1 MDDTCRNFDGLI
13 ARSAQL
19 SAEDAARLEAHLASC
34 GSCRELARALKP
46 VSQPAFDATQ
56 RPDSKLDPVGTDT
69 SETMV
74 DPRANAAMARDTHQL
89 PESTRYRITG
99 EVGRGGIGRV
109 MHALDQLLD
118 RPVALKEL
126 FSTSADMRR
135 RFMREALITA
145 RLQHPSIVPIYDA
158 GNLGDRSPFYAMKL
172 VAGEPLDKSIAEAT
186 TLVQRLAL
194 LPTMLAIAD
203 AIAYAHSQHII
214 HRDLKP
220 TNILV
225 GKYGET
231 IVIDWGLAKDLAID
245 DPDALDAGSH
255 RAAALDQTVA
265 GAVLGTPAY
274 MAPEQAAG
282 EAVDERADVYAL
294 GAILYHVI
302 SGTAPHEGNTLE
314 EMVERVT
321 DGDVRPLTEREP
333 AVPRD
338 LAAIVNKAMALE
350 PSQRYPN
357 AQGFADDLR
366 RFQTGQLVA
375 SHTYAMRELVRRWV
389 KRHRAAVAVGLT
401 ALVVVGV
408 VATFA
413 IRNILIARTEA
424 TASREEARS
433 RLVASYVDRA
443 GLELVNGQPARSL
456 AYTIASAQMSR
467 LTPQTRLMAA
477 HALDQL
483 PPLRWWSAPAV
494 GDAVFAPGSHDLLLS
509 SNEVVRWNPDTDRVL
524 WHVPVSHGGLE
535 LVGRDTLLSADNS
548 TVSLIR
554 VADGTSIAELPGSAG
569 AHYNGL
575 IAMDHGERWLT
586 AAAADRIDLFD
597 LTTRTLVA
605 SIPFANAMRA
615 AHVMAD
621 GEHVIVAGPTEVMSV
636 LDRSG
641 KVVATF
647 KAELGAVLVAGDEL
661 VYAPPIGENGIAHL
675 AVGDSTGKLRLDLPI
690 GISPIRALAVDVAAK
705 RIALGSEDGVVQV
718 RSLVSGEALW
728 QASLG
733 DRAGVVLFDGNV
745 LRVAGSSTV
754 VGFDVTSGLEVER
767 ASMPAGSAFLV
778 ASADHARVAA
788 LVAGVGLAVWAS
800 SRGELVPLAPTP
812 AKVTDLALAPNG
824 TVITAGDDGEIH
836 ELRDG
841 QSVRRLGSGG
851 AIKTLARLDD
861 GTLITASADGTV
873 VVRDRDGRELR
884 RFAGGVSA
892 TPSPDGRQIATA
904 TSDGTVAIWDPAIGT
919 RIRTLG
925 NIGHVKYIRWS
936 PDGRRVAA
944 LATEGNLSVWDVSA
958 GVVREIPNGNFAGGN
973 IAFSN
978 DGKWL
983 ARGGEPAD
991 TLFALDGGSDRKL
1004 LEAGRQGAAVV
1015 VAFSTD
1021 DKTVLVAGLGFLSTW
1036 DIATAAPRLRIATDG
1051 YITSAAFFDNGSYII
1066 GGGMDRRVHVWNADS
1081 GAELLAF
1088 AVPAHP
1094 RKIVIDRS
1102 SARIAVLAGR
1112 GAVVWTVPAFA
1123 GTLDDLRERARC
1135 RLDHEV
1141 VDAHLRVHSID
1152 IAACNRVAW

>member
-1 MDDTCRNFDGLI
+1 MSDTCHNFDALI
-13 ARSAQL
+13 ARAAQL
-19 SAEDAARLEAHLASC
+19 TPNEAAQLEAHLAGC
-34 GSCRELARALKP
+34 DSCRELARVLEP
-46 VSQPAFDATQ
+46 VNDSAFAATAA
-56 RPDSKLDPVGTDT
+56 PETKVDT
-69 SETMV
+69 HE
-74 DPRANAAMARDTHQL
+74 NAAIAEGPHDL

-109 MHALDQLLD
+109 MSALDQLLD

-126 FSTSADMRR
+126 FSTSAGMRR

-145 RLQHPSIVPIYDA
+145 RLQHPSIVPVYDA
-158 GNLGDRSPFYAMKL
+158 GRLGDRSPFYAMKL
-172 VAGEPLDKSIAEAT
+172 VDGRPFDQSIAEAT
-186 TLVQRLAL
+186 TLAQRLAL
-194 LPTMLAIAD
+194 LPTVLAIAD
-203 AIAYAHSQHII
+203 ALAYAHGHHII

-220 TNILV
+220 TNVLV

-231 IVIDWGLAKDLAID
+231 IVIDWGLAKDLARD
-245 DPDALDAGSH
+245 DADALDAGPH
-255 RAAALDQTVA
+255 RAAGTDQTVA
-265 GAVLGTPAY
+265 GALLGTPAY

-282 EAVDERADVYAL
+282 ESVDERADVYAL
-294 GAILYHVI
+294 GAILYHVV
-302 SGTAPHEGNTLE
+302 SGRAPHEGNTLE
-314 EMVERVT
+314 EMVTRVT
-321 DGDVRPLTEREP
+321 RGEVRPLTEREP
-333 AVPRD
+333 DVPRD
-338 LAAIVNKAMALE
+338 LAAIVTKAMALE
-350 PSQRYPN
+350 PSERYAN
-357 AQGFADDLR
+357 AQGLADDLR
-366 RFQTGQLVA
+366 RFLTGQLVA
-375 SHTYAMRELVRRWV
+375 SHTYATRELLRRWV
-389 KRHRAAVAVGLT
+389 KRHRGAVTVGL
-401 ALVVVGV
+401 AALLVVAV

-413 IRNILIARTEA
+413 IRNILIARGDA
-424 TASREEARS
+424 TASREEARR

-443 GLELVNGQPARSL
+443 GLELANGQPARSL
-456 AYTIASAQMSR
+456 AYTIASAQVTG

-477 HALDQL
+477 HALAQL
-483 PPLRWWSAPAV
+483 PPLRWPSANPGV
-494 GDAVFAPGSHDLLLS
+494 SAVFVPGSHDLLLS
-509 SNEVVRWNPDTDRVL
+509 SHDVVRWNPDTDRVL
-524 WHVPVSHGGLE
+524 WRVPGESAGDLV
-535 LVGRDTLLSADNS
+535 LVGRDTLLFTHDSS
-548 TVSLIR
+548 VSLTR

-586 AAAADRIDLFD
+586 AETADRIDLFD

-615 AHVMAD
+615 AQISPD
-621 GEHVIVAGPTEVMSV
+621 GEHVIVEGSTNVMSV

-641 KVVATF
+641 KIVATF
-647 KAELGAVLVAGDEL
+647 NAELGTVLFAGDEI
-661 VYAPPIGENGIAHL
+661 VYALDVGKNGTAHL
-675 AVGDSTGKLRLDLPI
+675 AVGDSTGKVRLDLPI
-690 GISPIRALAVDVAAK
+690 GISPIHALAVDVATK
-705 RIALGSEDGVVQV
+705 RIALGTEDGVVQV
-718 RSLVSGEALW
+718 RSLESGEALW
-728 QASLG
+728 QTSLG

-745 LRVAGSSTV
+745 LRVASSNTV

-767 ASMPAGSAFLV
+767 ASLPAAAVMLV
-778 ASADHARVAA
+778 ASDDHARVAA
-788 LVAGVGLAVWAS
+788 LVVGVGNAVWAS
-800 SRGELVPLAPTP
+800 TRGELVPLAPTP

-873 VVRDRDGRELR
+873 VVRDRDGHELH

-904 TSDGTVAIWDPAIGT
+904 TSDGTVAIWDPATGT

-925 NIGHVKYIRWS
+925 NISPVKWIRWS

-944 LATEGNLSVWDVSA
+944 LATLGNVSVWDAS
-958 GVVREIPNGNFAGGN
+958 GRVVREIPKPSFAGGN

-1004 LEAGRQGAAVV
+1004 LEASRQGAAVV
-1015 VAFSTD
+1015 VAFSPD

-1036 DIATAAPRLRIATDG
+1036 DIATATPRLRIATDG
-1051 YITSAAFFDNGSYII
+1051 FITSSAFFENGSYIV

-1081 GAELLAF
+1081 GAEVLAF
-1088 AVPAHP
+1088 TVPPYP
-1094 RKIVIDRS
+1094 RKIVIDPT
-1102 SARIAVLAGR
+1102 SARVAVLTGG
-1112 GAVVWTVPAFA
+1112 GAMVWTVPAFP
-1123 GTLDDLRERARC
+1123 GTLDDLHERARC
-1135 RLDHEV
+1135 SLDLEV
-1141 VDAHLRVHSID
+1141 VDAHLRTHSID
-1152 IAACNRVAW
+1152 IAACSRVPW